1 MQRDDLDAATLGD
14 VGRWK
19 RQMMRTEDVA
29 ITHIDLHGSTVGDVA
44 EKLYTSGHDQL
55 PTVCGHSVSVSSL
68 LTALANVTRET
79 LATPSEPGACESEH
93 GTVSETRTAET
104 VGLFF
109 EPAEDVHAQQR
120 EHTREERHAN
130 VLETLYALPAVT
142 TLPTSEKIECDAMV
156 LLKDAVD
163 LMDECDRHAIFTTL
177 EDDVVCVVTAED
189 ILTFLGVAETLREIA
204 RSVEFEQLPVFKT
217 AKDTFLVVRQEHNYD
232 LTTADVFMWII
243 ERNVNAVV
251 FIESAHRVSGE
262 RRPSHERHGHL
273 LAEISRRDILDLDAD
288 NFAAIFSQDPVDF
301 VCRPKKRRVLGA
313 CCSAF
318 VETVEDRRDALLR
331 AADREDIETCLPRRF
346 YVLQDDC
353 VAAFTP
359 LSILRSSARITR
371 RSQADATP

>member
-1 MQRDDLDAATLGD
+1 
-14 VGRWK
+14 
-19 RQMMRTEDVA
+19 
-29 ITHIDLHGSTVGDVA
+29 
-44 EKLYTSGHDQL
+44 
-55 PTVCGHSVSVSSL
+55 
-68 LTALANVTRET
+68 
-79 LATPSEPGACESEH
+79 
-93 GTVSETRTAET
+93 
-104 VGLFF
+104 
-109 EPAEDVHAQQR
+109 
-120 EHTREERHAN
+120 
-130 VLETLYALPAVT
+130 
-142 TLPTSEKIECDAMV
+142 
-156 LLKDAVD
+156 
-163 LMDECDRHAIFTTL
+163 
-177 EDDVVCVVTAED
+177 
-189 ILTFLGVAETLREIA
+189 
-204 RSVEFEQLPVFKT
+204 
-217 AKDTFLVVRQEHNYD
+217 
-232 LTTADVFMWII
+232 MWII

-262 RRPSHERHGHL
+262 RQPSHERHGYL